1 LGACVHIVYAMLI
14 TYLGRDIFLCES
26 STTARDN
33 QVGVVG
39 TICVGFDS
47 APNGGYVVCNYP
59 SLCCLPAISAILLKD
74 LLQRRDAFVG

>member
-1 LGACVHIVYAMLI
+1 MLI

-47 APNGGYVVCNYP
+47 APNGGHVVRNYLG
-59 SLCCLPAISAILLKD
+59 LCLLPVISAILLED